1 MNINNQLF
9 QKCFTF
15 TKPSLILK
23 VFKNLDAKEK
33 HNNFV
38 YLIKSG
44 LINLK
49 DDIKNVWGWK
59 KNWAARPSD
68 RHFWR
73 DPWI

>member
-23 VFKNLDAKEK
+23 VFKNADAKEK

-49 DDIKNVWGWK
+49 DDIKKCLRMK
-59 KNWAARPSD
+59 KELSSQTEW
-68 RHFWR
+68 
-73 DPWI
+73 